1 MGVIDSN
8 NHNTNLNGRESF
20 RVGRGKRYMLDPD
33 ARLKARRIDK
43 LSRKLFPL
51 TFLSFN
57 LIYWLAYILG

>member
-1 MGVIDSN
+1 MGILDNTMNQNNGSEPYPMRGRNYLIDS
-8 NHNTNLNGRESF
+8 
-20 RVGRGKRYMLDPD
+20 D

-43 LSRKLFPL
+43 MSRKLFPL